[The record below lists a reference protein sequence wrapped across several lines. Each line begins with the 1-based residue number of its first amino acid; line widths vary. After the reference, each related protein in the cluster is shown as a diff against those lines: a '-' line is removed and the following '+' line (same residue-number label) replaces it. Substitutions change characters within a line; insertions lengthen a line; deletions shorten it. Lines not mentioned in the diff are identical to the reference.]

1 MHSEKLKLFCLDHQE
16 PVCLICR
23 DSKNHADHKFRPVD
37 EAARDHRDELQKHLR
52 PLQEKLKLLKQTKGN
67 YTQTTEHVK
76 VQAEDTK
83 KQIKEQF
90 KRLHKFL
97 EEEEKARI
105 AAVSAEERWKRE
117 VLKEKMDVL
126 KRDSSSFAN
135 YQSNRGGA
143 ES

>member
-1 MHSEKLKLFCLDHQE
+1 M
-16 PVCLICR
+16 CLICR
-23 DSKNHADHKFRPVD
+23 DSENHADHKFRPVD

-76 VQAEDTK
+76 VQAQDTK
-83 KQIKEQF
+83 KQIKKQF

-105 AAVSAEERWKRE
+105 AAVSAEERRKRE

-126 KRDSSSFAN
+126 RREIAALSQIIRAT
-135 YQSNRGGA
+135 GGA